1 MNFNRRRPRWRRLRR
16 QQRYP
21 LRPEWVPQTMVDLD
35 PACVERFDR
44 FNAMRREV
52 APGARLPVETEV
64 LLVLDGPGM
73 VTVWTAPTERVEATR
88 VGRLT
93 GAAVVAYETVLAELD
108 RDLAPIAWLTA
119 SELAPGRYHA
129 FVEGHPL

>member
-1 MNFNRRRPRWRRLRR
+1 
-16 QQRYP
+16 
-21 LRPEWVPQTMVDLD
+21 MVDLD

-73 VTVWTAPTERVEATR
+73 VTVWTAPTERVEATL

-93 GAAVVAYETVLAELD
+93 GAAVGAYETVLAELD

>member
-1 MNFNRRRPRWRRLRR
+1 MRGTVRPI
-16 QQRYP
+16 QRYAAAGGP
-21 LRPEWVPQTMVDLD
+21 RRAT
-35 PACVERFDR
+35 AGRDR
-44 FNAMRREV
+44 GSARARRTWH
-52 APGARLPVETEV
+52 A
-64 LLVLDGPGM
+64 DH
-73 VTVWTAPTERVEATR
+73 WTAPTERVEATR

-93 GAAVVAYETVLAELD
+93 GAAVGAYETVLAELD